1 MNEERLMDNQNQA
14 AAEVPNDS
22 INTINSVADDQM
34 EGPNQNERQADSA
47 SGTEEPVNRMLEEI
61 EGKGYFK
68 YLALV
73 SLSASMSALD
83 FIYMS
88 LAYLVQKPVY
98 QCLDMNSQV
107 WNVCE
112 EE

>member
-1 MNEERLMDNQNQA
+1 
-14 AAEVPNDS
+14 
-22 INTINSVADDQM
+22 
-34 EGPNQNERQADSA
+34 
-47 SGTEEPVNRMLEEI
+47 MLEEI

-98 QCLDMNSQV
+98 QCLSADGQS

-112 EE
+112 EDEICSSPGGRDSAGWRIDW